1 MNFSI
6 IDVTSFRLLVL
17 SKNPHQFIKNQEIH
31 RIVSFSFKNA
41 KNFLS

>member
-1 MNFSI
+1 MNFSF
-6 IDVTSFRLLVL
+6 IDVNIFKILII

-31 RIVSFSFKNA
+31 RIVSFSSKNA